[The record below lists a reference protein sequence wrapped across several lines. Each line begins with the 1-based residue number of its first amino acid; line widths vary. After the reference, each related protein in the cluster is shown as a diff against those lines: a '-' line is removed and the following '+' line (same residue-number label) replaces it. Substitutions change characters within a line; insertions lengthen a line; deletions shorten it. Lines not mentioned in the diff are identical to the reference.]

1 MNVVVSNR
9 GSQTISVLLGEG
21 NGSFIPQ
28 VTYGTG
34 AGPVSVAIGDVDN
47 DTRLDIIVAGVDG
60 PFVYILFEQDDGSFS
75 DSVFYL
81 TGSYSPSVAVA
92 DLNNDTRL
100 DMIAANINGLYID
113 QIFFD
118 VKANSRPTS
127 IVIGYFN
134 DDNQLD
140 TAAARSGTKQMGLLL
155 EDGRGSFTQ
164 QANYPES
171 NMFSPFSTT
180 ATDFNNDTN
189 YIDISNVYN
198 AASFKNQMRYS
209 TGVRRRHL
217 ALDYVNN
224 ESSIDILVVNYD
236 SDSLSIFFGRSN
248 GSCIYH
254 STYSVGLNP
263 IFVTVDDFNNDKRLD
278 VVIANESS
286 DSISVL
292 LGFDNGT
299 FSSSIIYSIDSLPTW
314 SVAVG
319 DFANDQ
325 HLDIVFVPK
334 LMQLHQVTVLP
345 KKSVAHIFDVSV
357 AIADFNNDNYSYVI
371 TADIGSS
378 AVSVLLGHGNGHFA
392 PQQTSDAIALNIM
405 FGCPNIVFRR
415 KPKMF
420 VGAMARSQSFAII
433 ILIMIHKTYST
444 GSSSPYFPNAAY
456 VINGTSLNIIPIN
469 YYYNK
474 HEVFLGHGDGTLNK
488 LIFNAL
494 PYSSH
499 HLKSPHQ
506 ISIMAI
512 MDIHNQSHPQ
522 FPDLGNW
529 EIVYDD

>member
-334 LMQLHQVTVLP
+334 
-345 KKSVAHIFDVSV
+345 
-357 AIADFNNDNYSYVI
+357 
-371 TADIGSS
+371 
-378 AVSVLLGHGNGHFA
+378 
-392 PQQTSDAIALNIM
+392 
-405 FGCPNIVFRR
+405 
-415 KPKMF
+415 
-420 VGAMARSQSFAII
+420 
-433 ILIMIHKTYST
+433 TYST